1 MAENNS
7 VKNTMSQLKAML
19 NLHPNL
25 MDMLL
30 LLFLILMIAKDWSF
44 RKRKEKYNE
53 VKGLTQ
59 DELLE
64 KIMDVINE
72 DAGDDPLKL
81 ERTDAHIYTM
91 PASIEINVL
100 NYKKVKQNGDEDFIS
115 RNFEGEDAEAAKY
128 LLGTDCETKHDP
140 MRRV

>member
-25 MDMLL
+25 MDILL
-30 LLFLILMIAKDWSF
+30 LLFLILLVAKEIPKST
-44 RKRKEKYNE
+44 RKQRYDA
-53 VKGLTQ
+53 VKGKSYE
-59 DELLE
+59 ELFDIIVKE
-64 KIMDVINE
+64 INE
-72 DAGDDPLKL
+72 GEGDDVEV
-81 ERTDAHIYTM
+81 ERTDVHIYTM
-91 PASIEINVL
+91 PAAVEINVL
-100 NYKKVKQNGDEDFIS
+100 NYKNVKQNGDEDFIS